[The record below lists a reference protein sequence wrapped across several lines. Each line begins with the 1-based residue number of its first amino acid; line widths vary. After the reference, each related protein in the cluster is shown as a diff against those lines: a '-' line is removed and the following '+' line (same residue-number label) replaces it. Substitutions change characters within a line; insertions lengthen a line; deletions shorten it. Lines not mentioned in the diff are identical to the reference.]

1 MAEQSLTPENLES
14 YSTEAISNFSKA
26 IEDFADLITEIKSED
41 ANIAVFNSIYLM
53 IDGRKRRL
61 ADIANIEAPNDPLN
75 LEVMV
80 YSRDNMDLVIDTI
93 KDAGFPA
100 KKQSD
105 VSQYINVRVPKPS
118 RMQLEEIADD
128 LIRRTNG
135 MTSRLMKLKT
145 NTGLRIRAAVQNE
158 FIDTRIA
165 TLSTKKIDAAYEKF
179 NKEARIL
186 GLLRRK
192 QILGKF
198 YKPSEKDDEILIKD
212 VNLMI
217 RLSGKI
223 KYDPTADNQDDDN
236 LNNVVDKN
244 TQALS
249 QEAR

>member
-1 MAEQSLTPENLES
+1 MSG
-14 YSTEAISNFSKA
+14 
-26 IEDFADLITEIKSED
+26 
-41 ANIAVFNSIYLM
+41 YL
-53 IDGRKRRL
+53 
-61 ADIANIEAPNDPLN
+61 A
-75 LEVMV
+75 
-80 YSRDNMDLVIDTI
+80 
-93 KDAGFPA
+93 
-100 KKQSD
+100 
-105 VSQYINVRVPKPS
+105 S

-165 TLSTKKIDAAYEKF
+165 NLFTKKIDAAYEKF

-198 YKPSEKDDEILIKD
+198 YRPSEKDDEILIKD

-223 KYDPTADNQDDDN
+223 KYDPTTDNQDDDN

-244 TQALS
+244 TQAIVKKQDSLLS
-249 QEAR
+249 LHIISFLSV